1 VLPPGTYRIGRGPAG
16 HGYNARDLPV
26 PTGTPVYAG
35 VAGPVTRA
43 AYMTTSYGIHTKV
56 DGVLYAH
63 LSKLFVRL
71 GQQVLKGQRI
81 GLSGSTGN
89 STGPH
94 LHIEPDDR
102 RLYDQGGILPPGGL
116 AFNGTSRPEAV
127 LSPRDSAS
135 LQQLVGSLRS
145 AQSQPVDPSIL
156 ARQIGRAIDGATLV
170 IDDRGRGRLI
180 ARDSDLYGRT
190 G

>member
-1 VLPPGTYRIGRGPAG
+1 
-16 HGYNARDLPV
+16 
-26 PTGTPVYAG
+26 
-35 VAGPVTRA
+35 
-43 AYMTTSYGIHTKV
+43 MTTSYGIHTKV

-63 LSKLFVRL
+63 LSRLFVRL

-145 AQSQPVDPSIL
+145 GSGQGGEFTGNLYLDSGEFMGVIKGTISNHDRDLRRRARAGTGL
-156 ARQIGRAIDGATLV
+156 AR
-170 IDDRGRGRLI
+170 
-180 ARDSDLYGRT
+180 
-190 G
+190 